1 MAANQFVVDLGN
13 VTLSTDQ
20 RRKMNA
26 AIQSAVAGEL
36 ANINLK
42 KRIVLI
48 PIDKWP
54 KGPILDGIVIRD
66 LDKRFNDILNLR

>member
-13 VTLSTDQ
+13 VKLTTDQ
-20 RRKMNA
+20 RKKMNA
-26 AIQSAVAGEL
+26 AIQSAVTGEL
-36 ANINLK
+36 ANINLA

-54 KGPILDGIVIRD
+54 RGPILDGIVIRD
-66 LDKRFNDILNLR
+66 LDKRFTDIINPV